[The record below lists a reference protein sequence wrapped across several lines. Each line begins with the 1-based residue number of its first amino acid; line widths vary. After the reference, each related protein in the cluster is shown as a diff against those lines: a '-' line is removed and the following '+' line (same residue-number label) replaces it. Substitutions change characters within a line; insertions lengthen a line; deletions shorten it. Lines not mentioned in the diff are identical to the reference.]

1 MANTN
6 GAWGLRPIAK
16 VGSNSNS
23 TGVSGYTMYEIASDN
38 SNAIYQGSPV
48 IPLSTGYIDIV
59 GAAAGG
65 TVGLVGAFMGCK
77 YVASTTGKPTWSN
90 YWPGSG
96 ADSNLPVEAFVADDP
111 MQLFAI
117 ATDASWTSKATA
129 RAAVFANAN
138 FSSGTSG
145 STTSGMSSGALAIST
160 INTTANLNLRIMG
173 WEDDPMNQDF
183 SAAGIS
189 AIVRLNNSYNSANGA
204 IAGGTVSTTGV

>member
-77 YVASTTGKPTWSN
+77 YVASTTGKPTWCN

-96 ADSNLPVEAFVADDP
+96 ADSNHPVEAFVADDP

>member
-48 IPLSTGYIDIV
+48 IPLSTGYIDIG

-96 ADSNLPVEAFVADDP
+96 ADSNHPVEAFVADDP

>member
-6 GAWGLRPIAK
+6 GAWGLRPVAK
-16 VGSNSNS
+16 MGQNSNS
-23 TGVSGYTMYEIASDN
+23 TGVSGYTQYEIANGN
-38 SNAIYQGSPV
+38 SNAIYFGTPV
-48 IPLSTGYIDIV
+48 IPLSTGYIDVV

-65 TVGLVGAFMGCK
+65 TVGLLGAFMGCR

-96 ADSNLPVEAFVADDP
+96 ADSNHPVKAFIADDP
-111 MQLFAI
+111 MQVFSI
-117 ATDASWTSKATA
+117 ATDATWTSKATA

-145 STTSGMSSGALAIST
+145 STTTGNSSGALAIST
-160 INTTANLNLRIMG
+160 INTTNTLNLRILG
-173 WEDDPMNQDF
+173 WQEDALNEDF
-183 SAAGIS
+183 SAAGIP
-189 AIVRLNNSYNSANGA
+189 ALVRLNNHFNSANGA

>member
-6 GAWGLRPIAK
+6 GAWGLRAISK

-23 TGVSGYTMYEIASDN
+23 TGGSGYTMYEVASDN
-38 SNAIYQGSPV
+38 STAIYQGSPV
-48 IPLSTGYIDIV
+48 IPLATGYISLV

-65 TVGLVGAFMGCK
+65 SVGILGAFMGCK

-96 ADSNLPVEAFVADDP
+96 ADSNPPVEAFVADDP

-117 ATDASWTSKATA
+117 ATDATWTNKATA
-129 RAAVFANAN
+129 RAAVFANAA
-138 FSSGTSG
+138 FASGTSG
-145 STTSGMSSGALAIST
+145 STTTGMSSATLRVST
-160 INTTANLNLRIMG
+160 INTTNTLNLRIMG
-173 WEDDPMNQDF
+173 WEDDPLNADF

-189 AIVRLNNSYNSANGA
+189 AIVRLNNHYNSANGA
-204 IAGGTVSTTGV
+204 IAAGTVSTTGV

>member
-96 ADSNLPVEAFVADDP
+96 ADSNHPVEAFVADDP

-145 STTSGMSSGALAIST
+145 STTSGMSSGALAITT

>member
-77 YVASTTGKPTWSN
+77 YVASTTGNPTWSN

-96 ADSNLPVEAFVADDP
+96 ADSNHPVEAFVADDP